1 MPAAQFLIREL
12 PECERPRER
21 LLEQGAGA
29 LSDAELVAVLLRTG
43 RVGSSAVQM
52 AIELL
57 RESGGLSGLLGAVSL
72 SLRRRGLGPAKAASL
87 LAAIEI
93 GRRLA
98 REQLVDREPM
108 SRPAEVARYL
118 SLRYRQRDQ
127 EILGALFLDKRNGLL
142 GEREIY
148 RGTLDRAAVEPRE
161 ILKECLLRGAAG
173 VLIFH
178 THLSGDPSPSAD
190 DLFFTRRL
198 AEAAAVIGVKLVDH
212 LVLASSGRWVSLKD
226 RMAW

>member
-1 MPAAQFLIREL
+1 
-12 PECERPRER
+12 
-21 LLEQGAGA
+21 
-29 LSDAELVAVLLRTG
+29 
-43 RVGSSAVQM
+43 
-52 AIELL
+52 ELL
-57 RESGGLSGLLGAVSL
+57 RENGGLSGLVGTGPL

-87 LAAIEI
+87 LAAVEI

-98 REQLVDREPM
+98 RDQLLDREPL

-127 EILGALFLDKRNGLL
+127 EVLGALFLDKKKCLL

-178 THLSGDPSPSAD
+178 THPSGDPSPSND
-190 DLFFTRRL
+190 DILFTQHL
-198 AEAAAVIGVKLVDH
+198 ARAASVIGITLVDH
-212 LVLASSGRWVSLKD
+212 MVLASSGRWVSLKE
-226 RMAW
+226 RVAW